1 MYLHKTTMKNI
12 TYTGVDKH
20 DKPALSDFRAVA
32 TSESC
37 IEITISEELDLTGA
51 SLKILGENRN
61 FLTEIKN
68 LEHVTQ
74 VCTYSGNPMF
84 VELHT
89 PTGLSVQY
97 VTGSGKDFYKN
108 FNNN

>member
-1 MYLHKTTMKNI
+1 MKNI

-20 DKPALSDFRAVA
+20 TKPTTSDFRAVA

-37 IEITISEELDLTGA
+37 IEITISEELDLSGA

-68 LEHVTQ
+68 PEYFTQ
-74 VCTYSGNPMF
+74 LCTYSGNPMF
-84 VELHT
+84 IELHT
-89 PTGLSVQY
+89 PTGVSVQY

>member
-1 MYLHKTTMKNI
+1 
-12 TYTGVDKH
+12 VDKH
-20 DKPALSDFRAVA
+20 DKPALSDFRAIA
-32 TSESC
+32 TGEYC
-37 IEITISEELDLTGA
+37 IEITISNE
-51 SLKILGENRN
+51 LGENRN

-68 LEHVTQ
+68 LEYVTQ

-108 FNNN
+108 FNN

>member
-1 MYLHKTTMKNI
+1 MSLHKQISINI

-20 DKPALSDFRAVA
+20 DKPALSDFRAIA
-32 TSESC
+32 TGEYC
-37 IEITISEELDLTGA
+37 IEITISNELDLTGA

-68 LEHVTQ
+68 LEYVTT

-97 VTGSGKDFYKN
+97 VKGSGKEFYKN

>member
-1 MYLHKTTMKNI
+1 MCLHRTTRKNI

-20 DKPALSDFRAVA
+20 TKPELSDFRAVA
-32 TSESC
+32 TGEYC

-61 FLTEIKN
+61 FLAEIKN
-68 LEHVTQ
+68 PGYEHTF
-74 VCTYSGNPMF
+74 CTYSGNPMF

-89 PTGLSVQY
+89 PTGVSVHY
-97 VTGSGKDFYKN
+97 VKGSGKDFYKN
-108 FNNN
+108 FNN

>member
-1 MYLHKTTMKNI
+1 M
-12 TYTGVDKH
+12 DKH
-20 DKPALSDFRAVA
+20 DKPTLSDFQAVA

-37 IEITISEELDLTGA
+37 IEITISKELDLTGA

-68 LEHVTQ
+68 LEYVTQ

-89 PTGLSVQY
+89 PTGVSVQY

>member
-1 MYLHKTTMKNI
+1 MYLHRLTRKNI
-12 TYTGVDKH
+12 TYAGVDKH
-20 DKPALSDFRAVA
+20 DKPTLGDFRAVA
-32 TSESC
+32 TSEYC
-37 IEITISEELDLTGA
+37 IEITISEELDLRGA

-68 LEHVTQ
+68 PEYITTI
-74 VCTYSGNPMF
+74 CTYSGNPMF

-89 PTGLSVQY
+89 PTGLAVHY
-97 VTGSGKDFYKN
+97 VTGSGGEFYKN